1 MKVAATNNR
10 GYYCLKLATLRI
22 TSEID
27 NLAKARRFV
36 EEAAASLTDDA
47 EVIGDLVLAVDEALT
62 NVIVHGYQDAAG
74 MIEIEVAQGQD
85 ALVVH
90 LRDRAPG
97 FDPTRVPAPD
107 INVPLSRRIPG
118 GLGVYMMRRLTDEL
132 HYQATP
138 EGKNELTLVKRTA
151 K

>member
-1 MKVAATNNR
+1 M
-10 GYYCLKLATLRI
+10 ATLRI

-36 EEAAASLTDDA
+36 EETAASFTDDT

-74 MIEIEVAQGQD
+74 MIEIEVTQDQD
-85 ALVVH
+85 ALVIR

-97 FDPTRVPAPD
+97 FDPTGVPTPD
-107 INVPLSRRIPG
+107 INAPLSRRIPG
-118 GLGVYMMRRLTDEL
+118 GLGVHMMRRLTDEL

-138 EGKNELTLVKRTA
+138 EGKNELTLVKRVG

>member
-27 NLAKARRFV
+27 NLAKARRFI
-36 EEAAASLTDDA
+36 EETAASFTDDA

-62 NVIVHGYQDAAG
+62 NVIVHGYQDATG
-74 MIEIEVAQGQD
+74 MIEIEILQGQD
-85 ALVVH
+85 VLVVR

-97 FDPTRVPAPD
+97 FDPTGVPAPD
-107 INVPLSRRIPG
+107 INAPLSRRIPG
-118 GLGVYMMRRLTDEL
+118 GLGVFMMRRLTDEL
-132 HYQATP
+132 HYRATP
-138 EGKNELTLVKRTA
+138 EGKNELTLVKRVT